1 MLIPGGTYT
10 PPHIPIQPTMTPAI
24 LIVKKARIHYKIH
37 EYNHDSNRTD
47 YGIEAVLKLNIN
59 PNRVIKTL
67 IAKLKPSEFV
77 VAMIPVA
84 EQLSMKKLARAA
96 GAKHASMAP
105 LERIKALTG
114 YLAGGISPLGQK
126 QKLACFLDQTTL
138 SHATVFIS
146 GGRRGVEIELF
157 AKDLIQLTDAVSAEL
172 VD

>member
-1 MLIPGGTYT
+1 
-10 PPHIPIQPTMTPAI
+10 MTPAI

-37 EYNHDSNRTD
+37 AYDHDANRTG
-47 YGIEAVLKLNIN
+47 YGTEAALKLHID

-84 EQLSMKKLARAA
+84 KQLSMKKLARAA

-105 LERIKALTG
+105 LDRIKDLTG
-114 YLAGGISPLGQK
+114 YFAGGISPLGQK

-146 GGRRGVEIELF
+146 GGRRGVEIELL
-157 AKDLIQLTDAVSAEL
+157 AKGLIQLTDAVSADL